1 MDDDVFN
8 INNYPDLL
16 ALSREDQCARTNAAY
31 TQQPPA
37 TQDSKHVD
45 MVPDD
50 LVDRMLATMQPVP
63 PPAPVIKKD
72 PEKRESRPWLLSTK
86 RTLVKAGIKFYE
98 GLDFTMDRNRNRS
111 VRFSQIYRV
120 FTEVFHNTI
129 LPNAIIAERSGVDV
143 QLKDAYEALHYAMR
157 HGKTAETKMHW
168 DDFKK
173 RLPDRDAWVYEN
185 VTYPFNFYV
194 KGILQKDGKQTVIP
208 EDNRTTLD
216 EYRKKVIYKFVH
228 LLKPMTYGSTP
239 KLNILVNA
247 FNGDRGIASLSY
259 EELRNRFGVCN
270 ETVAAFKKWV
280 KGRRE
285 TGRPDA
291 DFLVAER

>member
-1 MDDDVFN
+1 MEEDIFDIENDPEMVA
-8 INNYPDLL
+8 L
-16 ALSREDQCARTNAAY
+16 AKEAKDIQVPVSYVMPTF
-31 TQQPPA
+31 QPIPE
-37 TQDSKHVD
+37 
-45 MVPDD
+45 
-50 LVDRMLATMQPVP
+50 
-63 PPAPVIKKD
+63 PAPVTKKE

-86 RTLVKAGIKFYE
+86 RTLAKAGIRFYE
-98 GLDFTMDRNRNRS
+98 GLDFTMDRSRNRS
-111 VRFSQIYRV
+111 VRFNQIYRV

-129 LPNAIIAERSGVDV
+129 LPNAIIAERAGVDV
-143 QLKDAYEALHYAMR
+143 SVKDVYEALHYAMR
-157 HGKTAETKMHW
+157 NGKTEETRKHW

-173 RLPDRDAWVYEN
+173 QLPNTDAWVYEN

-194 KGILQKDGKQTVIP
+194 KGILQKDGQQTVIP
-208 EDNRTTLD
+208 EEKRTTLD
-216 EYRKKVIYKFVH
+216 EYREKVIGKFVH

-239 KLNILVNA
+239 KLNVLVNA
-247 FNGDRGIASLSY
+247 FNGDRSIASLSY
-259 EELRNRFGVCN
+259 EELRERFGVCN

>member
-1 MDDDVFN
+1 MEEDIFDMND
-8 INNYPDLL
+8 PEMQ
-16 ALSREDQCARTNAAY
+16 ALTKEAQGQTVQVSYIMPTF
-31 TQQPPA
+31 QPIPA
-37 TQDSKHVD
+37 PAQV
-45 MVPDD
+45 
-50 LVDRMLATMQPVP
+50 
-63 PPAPVIKKD
+63 PAPVIKKE

-86 RTLVKAGIKFYE
+86 RTLAKAGIRFYE
-98 GLDFTMDRNRNRS
+98 GLDFTMDRSRNRS
-111 VRFSQIYRV
+111 VRFNQIYRV

-129 LPNAIIAERSGVDV
+129 LPNAIIAERAGVDV
-143 QLKDAYEALHYAMR
+143 SVKDVYAALHYAMR
-157 HGKTAETKMHW
+157 HGKTEETRKHW
-168 DDFKK
+168 EDFKK
-173 RLPDRDAWVYEN
+173 QLPNTDAWVYEN

-194 KGILQKDGKQTVIP
+194 KGILQKDGQQTVIP
-208 EDNRTTLD
+208 VDKRTTMD
-216 EYRKKVIYKFVH
+216 EYRENVIGKFVH

-259 EELRNRFGVCN
+259 EELRDRFGVCN

>member
-1 MDDDVFN
+1 MEEDIFN
-8 INNYPDLL
+8 IDNDPEMQAL
-16 ALSREDQCARTNAAY
+16 AREAQGQSIPVSYVMPTF
-31 TQQPPA
+31 
-37 TQDSKHVD
+37 
-45 MVPDD
+45 
-50 LVDRMLATMQPVP
+50 QPVP
-63 PPAPVIKKD
+63 TPAPAPAPVIKKE

-86 RTLVKAGIKFYE
+86 RTLAKAGIRFYE

-111 VRFSQIYRV
+111 VRFNQIYRV

-143 QLKDAYEALHYAMR
+143 QVKDVYAALHYAMR
-157 HGKTAETKMHW
+157 HGKTDETRKHW

-173 RLPDRDAWVYEN
+173 QLPNTDAWVYEN

-194 KGILQKDGKQTVIP
+194 KGILQKDGQQTVIP
-208 EDNRTTLD
+208 EDKRTTLD
-216 EYRKKVIYKFVH
+216 EYREKVIGKFVH

-259 EELRNRFGVCN
+259 EELRDRFGVSIC
-270 ETVAAFKKWV
+270 TVAAFKKWV
-280 KGRRE
+280 NGRRE

-291 DFLVAER
+291 DFLVVER

>member
-1 MDDDVFN
+1 MEEDIFDIENDPEMVA
-8 INNYPDLL
+8 L
-16 ALSREDQCARTNAAY
+16 AKEAKDIQ
-31 TQQPPA
+31 
-37 TQDSKHVD
+37 V
-45 MVPDD
+45 
-50 LVDRMLATMQPVP
+50 PVP
-63 PPAPVIKKD
+63 YVMPAFQPIPAPAQEPAPVTKKE

-86 RTLVKAGIKFYE
+86 RTLAKAGIRFYE

-129 LPNAIIAERSGVDV
+129 LPNAIIAERAGVDV
-143 QLKDAYEALHYAMR
+143 QVKDVYAALHYAMR
-157 HGKTAETKMHW
+157 HGKTDETRKHW

-173 RLPDRDAWVYEN
+173 QLPNTDTWVYEN

-194 KGILQKDGKQTVIP
+194 KGILQKDGQQTVIP
-208 EDNRTTLD
+208 EDKRTTLD
-216 EYRKKVIYKFVH
+216 EYREKVIGKFVH

-239 KLNILVNA
+239 KLNVLVNA
-247 FNGDRGIASLSY
+247 FNGDRSIASMSY
-259 EELRNRFGVCN
+259 EELRDRFGVSN
-270 ETVAAFKKWV
+270 NVVTAFRKWV

-291 DFLVAER
+291 DFLVRER